1 MIKWENFVLMK
12 NIAFLSI
19 AMLILIFIYAFFLTP
34 FVFLINESLPSWI
47 VFTFIYALIML
58 ADSIIFQYA
67 RINDIR
73 YQKTAVKLLMGYLL
87 IISLLLSN
95 AYIVNI
101 ATPIY
106 RYTLFPKIIGATL
119 LIISLTVYFVMLKE
133 RDFTKLTDITVKASI
148 AILITII
155 INGTLLK
162 STIIDAILSV
172 AIIIV
177 AFLNIIIA
185 AGNYMKRTPLY
196 TSTVLIINAS
206 LIMAKTVEI
215 GYKVAYE
222 LFKNAHPPT

>member
-162 STIIDAILSV
+162 STIIDTILSV

>member
-206 LIMAKTVEI
+206 LIMAKAVEI

>member
-1 MIKWENFVLMK
+1 MIKWENFVIMK

-196 TSTVLIINAS
+196 TSTILIINAS
-206 LIMAKTVEI
+206 LIMAKAVEM